1 MRTNIQTKCR
11 RSVALVGLLL
21 LLATVV
27 SAQTIRIGSSAPENS
42 PWGRAL
48 NRLAVE
54 WREASNGRVRVQV
67 FHNSIAGQEAD
78 MIRKM
83 RIGQLQAIVITNV
96 GLSSF
101 SDQVMTL
108 SMPLLIRNEAEYD
121 YVFERVR
128 EELEEDIEDD
138 GFRVMAWSSA
148 GWIYPFGAQPI
159 RTPDDMQRLKLAVS
173 PEEQDLI
180 KAYQLMGYQ
189 PVSISFQE
197 RLTGLVNGMA
207 NGHLS
212 VPLLAAGFQ
221 WFGPT
226 PYMLDL
232 KIAPA
237 PGAILLS
244 ERAYRRLPRDSRD
257 ELMAIARR
265 MSDDLNG
272 EIAELERTAIETMQ
286 EYGLTIL
293 EPNEAERE
301 LWVEELQ
308 SSYDVMLGLVFHDQ
322 MYRRISEHLDEFRN

>member
-1 MRTNIQTKCR
+1 VKW
-11 RSVALVGLLL
+11 SD
-21 LLATVV
+21 
-27 SAQTIRIGSSAPENS
+27 
-42 PWGRAL
+42 
-48 NRLAVE
+48 
-54 WREASNGRVRVQV
+54 ASDGRVRVQV

-83 RIGQLQAIVITNV
+83 RIGQLQAVVVTNV

-101 SDQVMTL
+101 SDQIMTL
-108 SMPLLIRNEAEYD
+108 SMPLLIRNDEEYD
-121 YVFERVR
+121 YVFERVQH
-128 EELEEDIEDD
+128 ELEAHIEDD

-148 GWIYPFGAQPI
+148 GWIYPFAAQPI
-159 RTPDDMQRLKLAVS
+159 RTPADMRELKLAVS
-173 PEEQDLI
+173 PEEQDLV

-197 RLTGLVNGMA
+197 RLTGLASGMA

-221 WFGPT
+221 WFGAT

-232 KIAPA
+232 QIAPA

-293 EPNEAERE
+293 EPTDAERE
-301 LWVEELQ
+301 LWVDELE
-308 SSYDVMLGLVFHDQ
+308 SSYDVMLGLVFHEE
-322 MYRRISEHLDEFRN
+322 MYRRISEHLDEFRD